1 MSCTQTPRG
10 VLPRFP
16 IRATA
21 PFSSSSPSCLG
32 IWKARGD
39 QCLVLDHVAAVFL
52 LQWCMVFN
60 SFTGLLCGP
69 PRDSSFLSGARA
81 SSRIMGYGRR
91 TSALQEVAFIVK
103 LCRQSVELCDVHVA
117 CKCICYSHRMYC
129 LIFEPFASFTLTL
142 FFLLFKMQSPSSLCL

>member
-1 MSCTQTPRG
+1 M
-10 VLPRFP
+10 
-16 IRATA
+16 
-21 PFSSSSPSCLG
+21 
-32 IWKARGD
+32 
-39 QCLVLDHVAAVFL
+39 VLDHVAAVFL

-69 PRDSSFLSGARA
+69 PRDSSFVSGARA
-81 SSRIMGYGRR
+81 PSRIMGYGRR

-129 LIFEPFASFTLTL
+129 LIFEPFASFTLTPFFCFLKCRALQVYVCRLWAFFPSFNWL
-142 FFLLFKMQSPSSLCL
+142 FLCISFVSDDSGHLL

>member
-1 MSCTQTPRG
+1 M
-10 VLPRFP
+10 
-16 IRATA
+16 
-21 PFSSSSPSCLG
+21 
-32 IWKARGD
+32 
-39 QCLVLDHVAAVFL
+39 VLDHVAAVFL

-142 FFLLFKMQSPSSLCL
+142 FFCFLKCRALQVYVCRLWAFFSFNWLFWVFLLYQMTPDICSNMKMLLCF